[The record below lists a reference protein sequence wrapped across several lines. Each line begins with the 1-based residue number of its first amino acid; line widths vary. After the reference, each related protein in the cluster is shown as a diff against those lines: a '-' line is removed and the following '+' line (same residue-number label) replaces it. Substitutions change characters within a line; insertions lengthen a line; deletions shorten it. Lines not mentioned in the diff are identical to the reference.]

1 MSIPQGLDRI
11 DLTGIS
17 AHGHHGVFDEEK
29 RNGQTFIVDVSLGLD
44 LGLAA
49 REHDLDKTV
58 HYGILAQEIHD
69 QIVSDPVDLI
79 ETLALRMVDLCLA
92 KEPVQW
98 VSVTVHKPEAPIAVT
113 FQDVAVTIER
123 SKL

>member
-1 MSIPQGLDRI
+1 MAIPDGLDRI
-11 DLTGIS
+11 DLTGIT

-29 RNGQTFIVDVSLGLD
+29 KNGQTFVVDVSLGLD
-44 LGLAA
+44 LGPAA
-49 REHDLDKTV
+49 REHDLTKTV
-58 HYGILAQEIHD
+58 HYGVLAQQIHD
-69 QIVSDPVDLI
+69 EIVSDPVDLI

-92 KEPVQW
+92 EESVQW

-113 FQDVAVTIER
+113 FEDVAVTIER